1 MFIATKYEEIFPL
14 KLDTFCEKIS
24 RNRFSKEEI
33 KQKELEILETLDFQ
47 LNTPNLIKFLG
58 LKLNKLLNNEA
69 FSQIPLGLLEK
80 SASYFAKMVL
90 YDYNLIAKF
99 NGETLAEGVLLTSLK
114 FAEAFCGEVENAK
127 QVCKTFLLCFFRNL
141 DRFLL

>member
-1 MFIATKYEEIFPL
+1 MA
-14 KLDTFCEKIS
+14 
-24 RNRFSKEEI
+24 SKEEI
-33 KQKELEILETLDFQ
+33 KQKELKILETLDFQ
-47 LNTPNLIKFLG
+47 LNTPNIIKFLG
-58 LKLNKLLNNEA
+58 LKMNKLINNEA

-114 FAEAFCGEVENAK
+114 FAEAFCGDFETAK
-127 QVCKTFLLCFFRNL
+127 QVC
-141 DRFLL
+141 